1 MDMRTSCPG
10 KDNKYYL
17 NRSFGGW
24 NPCIE
29 GNPNNRPYTGSVLAN
44 CIGAAVGRFNELTE
58 APGCNLLGNAYPGYM
73 LTLAKQEG
81 LEIWQKAAVGG
92 MIVLLKADGMTG
104 HVISV
109 EKIKGGFIT
118 TWESGW
124 NYTPG
129 CYCQNR
135 QITKGNNYGMSS
147 AYEFAGCIV
156 NPEVDPYPFSME
168 YVNKWHARGE
178 GVKAVQWALN
188 KAGCYAPGADNSI
201 DGSCGPATID
211 AITAY
216 QMDHVDIYGNP
227 LEADGSAGPLTQG
240 SMQQLY
246 SIV

>member
-1 MDMRTSCPG
+1 MLMRNSCPD

-81 LEIWQKAAVGG
+81 LEIWDKAAVGG
-92 MIVLLKADGMTG
+92 MIVLLKADGMNG

-147 AYEFAGCIV
+147 AYQFAGCIV

-168 YVNKWHARGE
+168 YVNRWHAKGE
-178 GVKAVQWALN
+178 GVKAVQWVLR
-188 KAGCYAPGADNSI
+188 KEGCYASGSDDSI
-201 DGSCGPATID
+201 DGSCGPATQE
-211 AITAY
+211 AIKTY
-216 QMDHVDIYGNP
+216 QARHG
-227 LEADGSAGPLTQG
+227 LEQDGSAGPITQG
-240 SMQQLY
+240 LMKDTW